1 MRPTH
6 FLKPKTDFG
15 PLMRTTDP
23 DVFKAQINA
32 LSADGGGDF
41 PEMSLS
47 GLQVALTGAPPSSEI
62 FLFTDAPAKDLNLMG
77 TVIALIER
85 TKSVVSFFL
94 TGSLGL
100 RRRRASD
107 QGQGQVQHSRMVE
120 SDSQLYMELSQASGG
135 QAIQVTKTEL
145 PKATSIIVES
155 SSSSLVTLT
164 PIVNIRVTLGPQCE
178 GWDKR
183 VLISHNSLH
192 KCGTILNKVSA
203 LVQ

>member
-1 MRPTH
+1 
-6 FLKPKTDFG
+6 
-15 PLMRTTDP
+15 
-23 DVFKAQINA
+23 
-32 LSADGGGDF
+32 
-41 PEMSLS
+41 
-47 GLQVALTGAPPSSEI
+47 
-62 FLFTDAPAKDLNLMG
+62 
-77 TVIALIER
+77 
-85 TKSVVSFFL
+85 
-94 TGSLGL
+94 
-100 RRRRASD
+100 
-107 QGQGQVQHSRMVE
+107 MVE

-183 VLISHNSLH
+183 VLIFHNSLH
-192 KCGTILNKVSA
+192 KCETILNKVSA